1 MPKIVILSNQ
11 AASMANFWRKL
22 ILELQKRD
30 FEIICLVP
38 QGDEAAGRLVELG
51 ASVKFYPL
59 DRKGLNPLKDL
70 RTFLSLKRS
79 FSEIKPDYLF
89 ATTIKPV
96 IYGCRAAKAVGV
108 PCVFATITGLGYAF
122 ESDSF
127 LKKILHFGA
136 KTLYRES
143 LKYAA
148 GIFFQN
154 GDDRDLFLAQ
164 KIISPHAKIFIAKGT
179 GVDTVKFS
187 PAPFPPVKDGLK
199 FLVVARLLAAKGLRE
214 YASAAKKL
222 AAKYPRTRFCL
233 LGPEEKGPG
242 GISASEAKGW
252 EKDGVVYLGSVDDP
266 RPVVADSHVVVL
278 PSWREGVPTV
288 LMEAASMGRPCVAA
302 DVPGSREI
310 IRDSLNGFLCEVKNP
325 DSLASAMEKFIL
337 NPELI
342 PAMGDAGREIAAK
355 EFDAD
360 RVASFIVDNMLEAC
374 ENSKA
379 G

>member
-30 FEIICLVP
+30 FETICFVP
-38 QGDEAAGRLVELG
+38 QGDPSAGKLSEIG

-70 RTFLSLKRS
+70 RTFLALKKL
-79 FSEIKPDYLF
+79 FSEVKPDYLF

-96 IYGCRAAKAVGV
+96 IYGCRSAKSAGV

-127 LKKILHFGA
+127 LKKLLHYGA
-136 KTLYRES
+136 KALYRHS
-143 LKYAA
+143 LKRAT

-154 GDDRDLFLAQ
+154 GDDRDLFFAQ
-164 KIISPHAKIFIAKGT
+164 KIVSPNNKIFIARGT
-179 GVDTVKFS
+179 GVDTVEFS
-187 PAPFPPVKDGLK
+187 PAPFPPIEDGVR
-199 FLVVARLLAAKGLRE
+199 FLVVARLLVAKGLRE
-214 YASAAKKL
+214 YASAAKEL
-222 AAKYPRTRFCL
+222 VSKYPRSKFFL
-233 LGPEEKGPG
+233 LGPEETGPG
-242 GISASEAKGW
+242 GISVQEARKW
-252 EKDGVVYLGSVDDP
+252 EKGGVTYLGSVDDP
-266 RPVVADSHVVVL
+266 RPILADSHVVVL

-302 DVPGSREI
+302 NAPGSREV

-325 DSLASAMEKFIL
+325 QSLASAMEKFIL

-342 PAMGDAGREIAAK
+342 PIMGAAGREIATK

-360 RVASFIVDNMLEAC
+360 RVASFIVDTMLETC

-379 G
+379 C